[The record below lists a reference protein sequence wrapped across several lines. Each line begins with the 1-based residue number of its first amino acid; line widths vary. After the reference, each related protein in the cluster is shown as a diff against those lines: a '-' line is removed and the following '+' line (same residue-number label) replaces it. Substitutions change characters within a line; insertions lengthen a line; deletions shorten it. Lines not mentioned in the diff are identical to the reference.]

1 MAEVDNATQL
11 KQLVSTEER
20 NRNEEMRFNTA
31 LEHHMALDGE
41 LTTEAKE
48 KFGVQ
53 SFEELRK
60 LYSTSNAE
68 DGRAIAEFGLV
79 VTAREQLL
87 REIRVGYDALNNSS
101 SRG

>member
-11 KQLVSTEER
+11 KQFVSTEER
-20 NRNEEMRFNTA
+20 NRAEEMRFNTA
-31 LEHHMALDGE
+31 LEHHLSLDVE
-41 LTTEAKE
+41 LATEAKE
-48 KFGVQ
+48 KFDVQ
-53 SFEELRK
+53 SMEELRK
-60 LYSTSNAE
+60 LYGTSNTE
-68 DGRAIAEFGLV
+68 DGRAIAEFGTV